1 MATVFAKGDHPLR
14 RRSGFVARVLIVI
27 ALAGVLHV
35 AFGPSS
41 PQRSPY
47 LSALSDAF
55 AGQVQA
61 ATGCEMKDCAGGSRH
76 NIVCA
81 KVVGYHC
88 VNLSGGY
95 CSSNAC

>member
-1 MATVFAKGDHPLR
+1 MRK
-14 RRSGFVARVLIVI
+14 RSGFVARVLIVV
-27 ALAGVLHV
+27 ALAGALQM
-35 AFGPSS
+35 ALGPSA

-81 KVVGYHC
+81 KVTSPSQCSVYHGFC
-88 VNLSGGY
+88 LGKS
-95 CSSNAC
+95 C